1 MMIFGK
7 STDTSGLTQVA
18 NLSDELQSVFDKAET
33 KYQVVDIEVFFVF
46 RCLPEEYDRRSTIRH
61 VKKENVIYFD
71 LVVSEDRYKTLSKS
85 KQRYVLSHEFYAF
98 LSEKIQKYKIEH
110 LDTNE
115 FIADMGMWLREIG
128 WLQTKE
134 QADISEFEEKYN

>member
-1 MMIFGK
+1 MIIGK
-7 STDTSGLTQVA
+7 SMDTSGLTHVA
-18 NLSDELQSVFDKAET
+18 NLSDELQSVFDQAES
-33 KYQVVDIEVFFVF
+33 KYELVDIELFFVF
-46 RCLPEEYDRRSTIRH
+46 RCLPEEYERKSTVRH

-85 KQRYVLSHEFYAF
+85 KQRYALSHEFYAF

-110 LDTNE
+110 LNAKQ
-115 FIADMGMWLREIG
+115 FIADMGKWLREIG

>member
-1 MMIFGK
+1 MILGR

-18 NLSDELQSVFDKAET
+18 HLA
-33 KYQVVDIEVFFVF
+33 
-46 RCLPEEYDRRSTIRH
+46 H
-61 VKKENVIYFD
+61 MKKENVIYFD

-110 LDTNE
+110 L
-115 FIADMGMWLREIG
+115 
-128 WLQTKE
+128 K
-134 QADISEFEEKYN
+134 SE

>member
-1 MMIFGK
+1 MVILGR

-18 NLSDELQSVFDKAET
+18 NLSDELQSVFDQAES
-33 KYQVVDIEVFFVF
+33 KYKIVDIELFFVF
-46 RCLPEEYDRRSTIRH
+46 RCLPEEYERRSTARH

-85 KQRYVLSHEFYAF
+85 KQRYALSHEFYVF
-98 LSEKIQKYKIEH
+98 MSEKIQKYKIEH
-110 LDTNE
+110 LKVNE

-128 WLQTKE
+128 WLQTEE

>member
-1 MMIFGK
+1 MIFGK

-18 NLSDELQSVFDKAET
+18 NLSDELQPVFDKVKS
-33 KYQVVDIEVFFVF
+33 KYQVVDIELFFVF
-46 RCLPEEYDRRSTIRH
+46 RCLPEEYERRSTVRH

-98 LSEKIQKYKIEH
+98 LSEKIKKYKIEH
-110 LDTNE
+110 LDSNE
-115 FIADMGMWLREIG
+115 FIANMGMWLREIG
-128 WLQTKE
+128 WLQTE
-134 QADISEFEEKYN
+134 EEAEISDFEEKYN

>member
-1 MMIFGK
+1 MILGN
-7 STDTSGLTQVA
+7 STDTSGVTQVA
-18 NLSDELQSVFDKAET
+18 NLSDELQSVFEQAES
-33 KYQVVDIEVFFVF
+33 KYQIVDIELFFVF
-46 RCLPEEYDRRSTIRH
+46 RCLPEEYERKSTVRH

-71 LVVSEDRYKTLSKS
+71 LVVSEDRYKALSKS

-110 LDTNE
+110 LNTNE

-128 WLQTKE
+128 WLQTEEKAE
-134 QADISEFEEKYN
+134 ISEFEEKYN

>member
-1 MMIFGK
+1 MILGR

-18 NLSDELQSVFDKAET
+18 NLSDELQSVFDQAES
-33 KYQVVDIEVFFVF
+33 KYQIVDIELFFVF
-46 RCLPEEYDRRSTIRH
+46 RCLPEEYERRSTVRH
-61 VKKENVIYFD
+61 VKKDNVIYFD
-71 LVVSEDRYKTLSKS
+71 LVISEDRYKTLSKS

-110 LDTNE
+110 LNTKQ

-128 WLQTKE
+128 WLQTE
-134 QADISEFEEKYN
+134 EEADISEFEEMYN